1 MSQDIDLKNFLD
13 LPIDYIVKNRN
24 NIVKKLK
31 SEDMEEKLSFIVYLA
46 SSFII
51 LREAGTLRK
60 FKNKI
65 GLGLD
70 IAYMADIPLPYLYDK
85 DLIWDN
91 SKTLRTH
98 FGEGEK
104 GIHPEDY
111 PTSYIITEYHNE
123 FLDTYPII
131 GKQKEPEEP
140 ILNTDKKDI
149 HKELKEREKYGEKTP
164 DSKTIITNKNGK
176 IEKYYITPAD
186 ISPGG
191 MIEKM
196 GIVITDTGLRLLRG
210 SANIFYL
217 VGTSNHGI
225 YTLQPTKQVPKHIDT
240 KVFSIQSEKPIIV
253 GRGTY
258 GEVSALPENIIQKV
272 SLGVKKFSQDMIME
286 VSMYNYL
293 EKLSCIPHIYGL
305 DIDNNFSFYIQ
316 KGVENLKE
324 KIKRRVSYNNA
335 ILIMFRLSKCM
346 RSIAGQGVMHLD
358 LKPQNIIVD
367 VKDKVQIIDWGLAEI
382 DTRRYDFREK
392 NPNKQTLWYRSPE
405 ICAEIEQYSIPVD
418 IYSMGLIFLEILLG
432 EPAMATLNSGQHC
445 VQILRLSGFTE
456 FSYTENRFFENN
468 REIDIISRYRE
479 IYNRVNYSTRDKTIQ
494 RIRDKFGFAK
504 RELLDFLAGMLE
516 FKPEFR
522 TKWNDIIIHPI
533 FQNIKRESIPRYNML
548 INNMPIVDNIK
559 NVWNAKTENRHM
571 KGSYRK
577 GVINWL
583 WDVYNILIKAN
594 FFKNIPQIFE
604 SSVQLMDLCILKDKF
619 KINKENAQIVAS
631 VCLGLSINLY
641 ETSLS
646 SENIDNEIAGIGQL
660 NYIDIIE
667 MKKNIL
673 YSFEGNIII
682 PTYTS
687 YSYFV
692 EKEPVNSLINYLR
705 DDIYNKPFITQITGE
720 RVKNLDTVKI

>member
-1 MSQDIDLKNFLD
+1 
-13 LPIDYIVKNRN
+13 
-24 NIVKKLK
+24 
-31 SEDMEEKLSFIVYLA
+31 
-46 SSFII
+46 
-51 LREAGTLRK
+51 
-60 FKNKI
+60 
-65 GLGLD
+65 
-70 IAYMADIPLPYLYDK
+70 
-85 DLIWDN
+85 
-91 SKTLRTH
+91 
-98 FGEGEK
+98 
-104 GIHPEDY
+104 
-111 PTSYIITEYHNE
+111 
-123 FLDTYPII
+123 
-131 GKQKEPEEP
+131 
-140 ILNTDKKDI
+140 
-149 HKELKEREKYGEKTP
+149 
-164 DSKTIITNKNGK
+164 
-176 IEKYYITPAD
+176 
-186 ISPGG
+186 
-191 MIEKM
+191 
-196 GIVITDTGLRLLRG
+196 
-210 SANIFYL
+210 
-217 VGTSNHGI
+217 
-225 YTLQPTKQVPKHIDT
+225 
-240 KVFSIQSEKPIIV
+240 
-253 GRGTY
+253 
-258 GEVSALPENIIQKV
+258 
-272 SLGVKKFSQDMIME
+272 
-286 VSMYNYL
+286 
-293 EKLSCIPHIYGL
+293 
-305 DIDNNFSFYIQ
+305 
-316 KGVENLKE
+316 
-324 KIKRRVSYNNA
+324 
-335 ILIMFRLSKCM
+335 
-346 RSIAGQGVMHLD
+346 
-358 LKPQNIIVD
+358 
-367 VKDKVQIIDWGLAEI
+367 
-382 DTRRYDFREK
+382 
-392 NPNKQTLWYRSPE
+392 
-405 ICAEIEQYSIPVD
+405 
-418 IYSMGLIFLEILLG
+418 MGLIFLEILLG

-548 INNMPIVDNIK
+548 INNMPIIPSINE
-559 NVWNAKTENRHM
+559 VWNARTENRHM